1 LDSIIPIEEEISV
14 IQLDVEWFELNVLM
28 GAKRIIRDNLP
39 LLILEAKG
47 FNYTVDDE
55 PKQFFEEFLE
65 PLGYKEIN
73 MVHKNYVFRV

>member
-1 LDSIIPIEEEISV
+1 
-14 IQLDVEWFELNVLM
+14 M

-39 LLILEAKG
+39 LLILEVKG

-65 PLGYKEIN
+65 PLGYMEIN
-73 MVHKNYVFRV
+73 TIHNNYVFKIREGK